1 MASLQGS
8 IELSGLPVTIYLEK
22 HGSHQTIRHADM
34 DGACVIEE
42 LYCNCQKKNL

>member
-8 IELSGLPVTIYLEK
+8 IELSGLPVTIYMEK

-34 DGACVIEE
+34 DE